1 MIFQRVFS
9 RWKRNTAMVALL
21 VCGAAFSS
29 ASLEAQIVF
38 TGVQSNVPISGSVQ
52 PGETV
57 DAAGNLYLLGSNTEI
72 VRVGADGIQSTID
85 ITSANFYYVKNLSI
99 DLAGNIYVFGDDSVT
114 YNSKVL
120 EIGTNGTQTNLPAPF
135 DSFAGTDGHGSLYFY
150 APPYSGFIYK
160 YSPDGNLLAT
170 IDTGLYGYEL
180 EAASVDL
187 KGRVYIVS
195 TDGNF
200 IADPGN
206 QYQMSPLGA
215 YGNLMDQFYDVNNFM
230 VSDAQGNV
238 YYMWNNV
245 VFGTSSGAVAVA
257 QKKLSQIVSDA
268 KGDLFVQAVDGT
280 VIRFQPN
287 NADFGMVNLCPQTSV
302 SGCSQT
308 LTANFASSSGAEG
321 LFAQALTQ
329 GMAGQDF
336 AVSGGLYTISSG
348 ILQQNVSFTP
358 QATGTRMGAL
368 EIVDASKNIYS
379 TGYLHGTG
387 VGPQVAYGSG
397 AKTTLSTG
405 LGFVQGMATDAAGNL
420 FFVDDQAGTLVKIAP
435 GGAATTLAS
444 GLPQPR
450 GVAIDG
456 AGNLLIGEEPS
467 SVVKITPA
475 GVQTTITSNVAS
487 LNAMAI
493 DGAGDLFIARDGSL
507 NPGDTAVVEITS
519 GGAEK
524 ALGTVGGVGSSVAVD
539 AAGNVYYGDSR
550 SSTVYRIAIDG
561 TQSTIVSNV
570 NASSLQ
576 VDAAGDLWVFD
587 GARGTVLCVTPGDV
601 QTAVLAGLN
610 APTSGALDSTGNL
623 FLAAPTGTSIVKIQ
637 RSQAPSLTF
646 ASTSV
651 GHTSSDSPQSVSI
664 MNMGNAPLNL
674 TNLSVAPNFAQV
686 DGSGSPADCAA
697 NGSVVP
703 GGACNLSLS
712 FTPESVGSIQGSVVL
727 TDNLNGDPATQT
739 IQLGGV
745 GQLATQTISFSGLP
759 ATATY
764 GSAGPYMLSA
774 TATSGLA
781 VTYSVTGPAT
791 ISGSILSI
799 TGAGNVVVTASQA
812 GNSDYSAATPVSL
825 SIAVSPA
832 SQTITFPAI
841 AAQTVG
847 ASVSLSAT
855 ATSGLAVSFAST
867 TPTVCSVSGATA
879 KMLAAGTCTIQAS
892 QAGNANYAAATPVSV
907 SFSVAMAATF
917 KLITTPNSETIHRG
931 ILAAVLLE
939 AQSVNGFSGKVQIT
953 CSGGP
958 AASVCGSFPQNL
970 TVQANKTALALSGI
984 LFPANTAP
992 GTYTLTFT
1000 GISGVTTVSTTAK
1013 FTVQK

>member
-1 MIFQRVFS
+1 
-9 RWKRNTAMVALL
+9 
-21 VCGAAFSS
+21 
-29 ASLEAQIVF
+29 
-38 TGVQSNVPISGSVQ
+38 
-52 PGETV
+52 
-57 DAAGNLYLLGSNTEI
+57 
-72 VRVGADGIQSTID
+72 
-85 ITSANFYYVKNLSI
+85 
-99 DLAGNIYVFGDDSVT
+99 
-114 YNSKVL
+114 
-120 EIGTNGTQTNLPAPF
+120 
-135 DSFAGTDGHGSLYFY
+135 
-150 APPYSGFIYK
+150 
-160 YSPDGNLLAT
+160 PDGNLLAT

-206 QYQMSPLGA
+206 HYQMSPLGA
-215 YGNLMDQFYDVNNFM
+215 YGNLMVQFYDVNNFM

-507 NPGDTAVVEITS
+507 NPGDTAIVEITS
-519 GGAEK
+519 GGAQK
-524 ALGTVGGVGSSVAVD
+524 ALGTDGGVGSSVAAD
-539 AAGNVYYGDSR
+539 AAGNVYYGDSHSR
-550 SSTVYRIAIDG
+550 TVYRIAIDG

-587 GARGTVLCVTPGDV
+587 GAHGTVLCVTPGGV
-601 QTAVLAGLN
+601 QTIVVASLN

-623 FLAAPTGTSIVKIQ
+623 FLADSTGTSIVKIQ
-637 RSQAPSLTF
+637 RSQAPSLSF

-674 TNLSVAPNFAQV
+674 TNLSVANNFAQV

-727 TDNLNGDPATQT
+727 TDNNLNVTPATQT
-739 IQLGGV
+739 IALNGV

-764 GSAGPYMLSA
+764 GASGPYTLSA

-781 VTYSVTGPAT
+781 VSYNVTGPAT
-791 ISGSILSI
+791 LSGSILTV

-825 SIAVSPA
+825 GINVSAA

-847 ASVSLSAT
+847 ASVNLGAT

-867 TPTVCSVSGATA
+867 TSTVCSVSGATA
-879 KMLAAGTCTIQAS
+879 KMLSAGTCIIQAT

-907 SFSVAMAATF
+907 SFSVATAATF

-931 ILAAVLLE
+931 ILAAFLLE
-939 AQSVNGFSGKVQIT
+939 AQSVNGFSGIVKIT

-958 AASVCGSFPQNL
+958 AASVCGSFPQTL

-984 LFPANTAP
+984 LFPANTTP

-1000 GISGVTTVSTTAK
+1000 G
-1013 FTVQK
+1013 